1 MHIVCISEKWHFF
14 GVGRKSPGRS
24 PGGQKA
30 PRAARSAAGGG
41 AEQGRA
47 DKCQNQECPFAPYFK
62 MALKLVIF
70 RVPEDWNVPVRPRK
84 CAADRWT

>member
-1 MHIVCISEKWHFF
+1 MEQLQWQLDIAAGVQRSQLLKKGHFF
-14 GVGRKSPGRS
+14 GDGRKSPGRS
-24 PGGQKA
+24 PGAQKA

-47 DKCQNQECPFAPYFK
+47 EKCQNQECPFAPYFK

-70 RVPEDWNVPVRPRK
+70 RVPED
-84 CAADRWT
+84 